1 MYINILEYLKAEM
14 SEVVGITKQR
24 EGQISNRETVGGVER
39 ATLQSS
45 HITEW
50 IFTIHEDVKK
60 RVFECLL
67 ETAKIAIKGRSYKF
81 AYITSEGAQ
90 MVSEID
96 GDEFAEADYGLVV
109 DNSNGIQDLNQKL
122 EMLAQAG
129 IQNQMLSFSTVM
141 KLYNSASLV
150 EKQRM
155 VERDERE
162 MQERQQQQMQAQ
174 QQAQQEQIQAQA
186 QMKQAELEQQNELN
200 ARDNQTKIVVA
211 QINAASRE
219 SDDGIQEPEYSQEAK
234 EKLMEDIRQFNEK
247 LALDKEKFQFE
258 KEKSNKELQIKKEQV
273 RRRPTTTK

>member
-1 MYINILEYLKAEM
+1 
-14 SEVVGITKQR
+14 
-24 EGQISNRETVGGVER
+24 
-39 ATLQSS
+39 
-45 HITEW
+45 
-50 IFTIHEDVKK
+50 
-60 RVFECLL
+60 
-67 ETAKIAIKGRSYKF
+67 
-81 AYITSEGAQ
+81 